1 MEAARQQSEP
11 VPPGKTVVLFDG
23 VCVVCNRTVRFVL
36 ARDRKDQFRYA
47 PLQSEFAVAA
57 AARHGHEAR
66 DINTVCVIADY
77 GTPSE
82 RLYSKSDAILHLLS
96 EIGGGWR
103 LAALLGILPKELRDR
118 VYDAFVK
125 NRYRWFGKY
134 ESCRIP
140 TAEER
145 AKFVDSE

>member
-1 MEAARQQSEP
+1 MEAARQHAEP
-11 VPPGKTVVLFDG
+11 VPGKTVVLFDG
-23 VCVVCNRTVRFVL
+23 VCVVCNRTVRFLL
-36 ARDRKDQFRYA
+36 ARDRNDRFRCA
-47 PLQSEFAVAA
+47 PLQSGFAVAA

-82 RLYSKSDAILHLLS
+82 RLYSKSDAILHLLR

-103 LAALLGILPKELRDR
+103 LAALLSVLPKGLRDWA
-118 VYDAFVK
+118 YDSFIR

-145 AKFVDSE
+145 AKFVDAE